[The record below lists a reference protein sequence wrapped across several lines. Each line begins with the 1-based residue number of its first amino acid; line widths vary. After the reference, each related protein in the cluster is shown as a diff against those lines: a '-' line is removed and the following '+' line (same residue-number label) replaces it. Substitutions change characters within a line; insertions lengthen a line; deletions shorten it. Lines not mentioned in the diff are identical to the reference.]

1 MSPGDRL
8 SNYTVQQLTYLLQ
21 LQLDNSKDKIMFVYE
36 EEFSSSLRD
45 AVQKK
50 NGKKSDIVT
59 LAFDPSPP

>member
-1 MSPGDRL
+1 MSLEIFLDVVLYGF
-8 SNYTVQQLTYLLQ
+8 VLLC
-21 LQLDNSKDKIMFVYE
+21 I
-36 EEFSSSLRD
+36 RD